1 MPIVSDAE
9 RHLALARRVV
19 AAVADRDA
27 GLPEYIA
34 GLSDN
39 ERAGLVRQ
47 LSAAADGAA
56 AGVSPA
62 LLLRALLPHAA
73 TRLPIARQAIQLMKS
88 QRLAGKAAFLCL
100 SELRVAALRLRG
112 AADDSLAGADD
123 DDENDDAATAAA
135 AARPQLDEVL
145 ALIEEVL
152 GALDATGSAPAAGAS
167 DAQAWGDGHASALQ
181 LLPRCSARATRC
193 TRARTPTTPPRAR
206 ARSRSSGCSLRAG
219 RRRCSQASSAPL
231 KRCRSLPPAHALRER
246 IATAVGLRGAA
257 DARALHPQL
266 LGVTKIALALAEKYA
281 AADGAEGG
289 AWAALLLQLAA
300 AAPRTLLADLLW
312 LVEVGL
318 RYSAHLFAAL
328 ERLLRERTA
337 DRLAA
342 HAIADDD
349 DDDGDSD
356 GGGGGAS
363 AAELAVYVL
372 LLHRTPRPPNLRP
385 ALRSPLCAL
394 CVGRGGWPSQQHAIG
409 ELLTCPRCSRAPSFW
424 SSSH

>member
-123 DDENDDAATAAA
+123 GEEEDDAATAAA

-152 GALDATGSAPAAGAS
+152 GALDATGSAPAPGAS

-181 LLPRCSARATRC
+181 LLPAL
-193 TRARTPTTPPRAR
+193 
-206 ARSRSSGCSLRAG
+206 LRAG
-219 RRRCSQASSAPL
+219 D
-231 KRCRSLPPAHALRER
+231 ALH
-246 IATAVGLRGAA
+246 
-257 DARALHPQL
+257 ARAY
-266 LGVTKIALALAEKYA
+266 ADEA
-281 AADGAEGG
+281 AAC
-289 AWAALLLQLAA
+289 
-300 AAPRTLLADLLW
+300 PS
-312 LVEVGL
+312 EV
-318 RYSAHLFAAL
+318 AL
-328 ERLLRERTA
+328 ERLLAARCGKSKREA
-337 DRLAA
+337 
-342 HAIADDD
+342 
-349 DDDGDSD
+349 
-356 GGGGGAS
+356 
-363 AAELAVYVL
+363 
-372 LLHRTPRPPNLRP
+372 
-385 ALRSPLCAL
+385 
-394 CVGRGGWPSQQHAIG
+394 Q
-409 ELLTCPRCSRAPSFW
+409 
-424 SSSH
+424 

>member
-123 DDENDDAATAAA
+123 GEEEDDAATAAA

-181 LLPRCSARATRC
+181 LLPAL
-193 TRARTPTTPPRAR
+193 
-206 ARSRSSGCSLRAG
+206 LRAG
-219 RRRCSQASSAPL
+219 DALHARAYADDAAACPSEVALERLLAARWPTPLLASILGAIEEVPL
-231 KRCRSLPPAHALRER
+231 AAAQRTALRER

-257 DARALHPQL
+257 DARALQPQL

-337 DRLAA
+337 ERVAA

-349 DDDGDSD
+349 DDDDDD
-356 GGGGGAS
+356 G
-363 AAELAVYVL
+363 E
-372 LLHRTPRPPNLRP
+372 
-385 ALRSPLCAL
+385 
-394 CVGRGGWPSQQHAIG
+394 
-409 ELLTCPRCSRAPSFW
+409 
-424 SSSH
+424 